1 MVWDH
6 EVAGSS
12 PVAPT
17 KLDFLKANKDSSNKT
32 MGDFEGTRRP
42 SGDTAPGTNAVEA
55 QELALFDE
63 VFAVEREQDLADIK
77 ALMRRIQKD
86 PWRGRLVDESRYEF
100 AKAEGRLKYTDEQV
114 EDGQWEADDLD
125 FVIEVLRKEKID
137 KYFSTVADK
146 YPQAMPVPDSMVR
159 LDQEADIAEKLR
171 SHMPVLIRGNWR
183 MGKTS
188 MVRSLETH
196 QFGAKHSLFIDAM
209 TEYLGEEESLEDFQ
223 NHFGA
228 DSVVEFIVEREF
240 GDVKPKDRY
249 PKEDEIKQ
257 QMTKSRKSPFEFLNE
272 YLAQKDEEMFLSL
285 DEVVGFIKQPEKMK
299 YLASLKDLSQI
310 RLAIVLHRI
319 ASFEDSFQEIFVGYE
334 THFVRPLIVEEVGRL
349 VRKPLDGTKITFTDD
364 AIRRILEFTGGR
376 PMEVNQVC
384 RALMTQ
390 FSEHKNYRFSY
401 RAEDIDALTG
411 KKYWELQDA
420 FRSAIDNYRQ
430 VYNRSMNDVERA
442 LIDRLILEGEVSTSD
457 MDADAVQPLID
468 TTFVA
473 KDETKGV
480 YRVNGTLFKQ
490 VLLGLQ
496 H

>member
-1 MVWDH
+1 
-6 EVAGSS
+6 
-12 PVAPT
+12 
-17 KLDFLKANKDSSNKT
+17 

-401 RAEDIDALTG
+401 RAEDIGNFRMLSDRQSIIID
-411 KKYWELQDA
+411 KYITA
-420 FRSAIDNYRQ
+420 
-430 VYNRSMNDVERA
+430 
-442 LIDRLILEGEVSTSD
+442 
-457 MDADAVQPLID
+457 P
-468 TTFVA
+468 
-473 KDETKGV
+473 
-480 YRVNGTLFKQ
+480 
-490 VLLGLQ
+490 
-496 H
+496 